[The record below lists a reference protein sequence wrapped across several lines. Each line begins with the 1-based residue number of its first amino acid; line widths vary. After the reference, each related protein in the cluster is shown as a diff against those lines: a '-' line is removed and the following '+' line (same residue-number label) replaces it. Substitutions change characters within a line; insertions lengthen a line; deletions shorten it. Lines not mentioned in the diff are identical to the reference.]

1 MVLAVVWQQSQQQ
14 QLPQSSRA
22 TLTTCECVQGAAVMQ
37 SYLDA
42 AFEVLLRC
50 IHPLPDE
57 VMGVLLCQQRY
68 K

>member
-1 MVLAVVWQQSQQQ
+1 
-14 QLPQSSRA
+14 
-22 TLTTCECVQGAAVMQ
+22 MQ

>member
-1 MVLAVVWQQSQQQ
+1 
-14 QLPQSSRA
+14 
-22 TLTTCECVQGAAVMQ
+22 MQ

-50 IHPLPDE
+50 IQPLPDE
-57 VMGVLLCQQRY
+57 VIGVLLCQQRY